1 MTDQQDV
8 TWAPLQNQEQ
18 FCQAVAW
25 VVRHGYDLLVFSA
38 DCRDG
43 VLEMR
48 DPKLWG
54 YATEHI
60 NALFIHTLLSQIME
74 EPFGA
79 AILDS
84 AKSWDDILDR
94 PVNPIRHTAQADQ
107 EIPTWRDWLTDNA
120 IQAIQDVLCDACSEG
135 QQQAPTD
142 VAIILKEID
151 QADLRLKLVE
161 EIMDELY
168 EVPQSVDFA
177 AEDFVENIRTTN
189 YRGYLLRF
197 RSI

>member
-1 MTDQQDV
+1 
-8 TWAPLQNQEQ
+8 
-18 FCQAVAW
+18 
-25 VVRHGYDLLVFSA
+25 
-38 DCRDG
+38 
-43 VLEMR
+43 MR
-48 DPKLWG
+48 NPKYTG

-60 NALFIHTLLSQIME
+60 NALFIHTLLSKLME
-74 EPFGA
+74 EPFGT

-84 AKSWDDILDR
+84 AESWDDILDR
-94 PVNPIRHTAQADQ
+94 PVNPIRHTDQ
-107 EIPTWRDWLTDNA
+107 SDQDIPTWRDWLTDNA
-120 IQAIQDVLCDACSEG
+120 IQVIQDVLCDACREG
-135 QQQAPTD
+135 LQASPTD

-151 QADLRLKLVE
+151 QADLLLKLVE

>member
-1 MTDQQDV
+1 MTDQQDA
-8 TWAPLQNQEQ
+8 TWASLQNHEQ
-18 FCQAVAW
+18 FCPAVAW
-25 VVRHGYDLLVFSA
+25 VVRYGYDLLVFSA
-38 DCRDG
+38 DCRDE
-43 VLEMR
+43 VLQMR
-48 DPKLWG
+48 NPKYTG

-60 NALFIHTLLSQIME
+60 NALFAHTLLSHITE

-94 PVNPIRHTAQADQ
+94 PANPIRHTAQSDQ
-107 EIPTWRDWLTDNA
+107 DITTWRDWLTDNA
-120 IQAIQDVLCDACSEG
+120 IQAIQDMLCDACCEG
-135 QQQAPTD
+135 QQEAPTD

-161 EIMDELY
+161 EIMAELY

-189 YRGYLLRF
+189 YRDYLLRF